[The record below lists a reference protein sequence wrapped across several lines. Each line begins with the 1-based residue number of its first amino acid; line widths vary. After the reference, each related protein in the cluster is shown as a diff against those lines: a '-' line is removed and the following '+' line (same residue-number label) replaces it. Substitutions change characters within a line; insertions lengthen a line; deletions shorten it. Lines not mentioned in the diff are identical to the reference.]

1 MINMAIP
8 EGTLEVLD
16 TFIKEFVGEKDV
28 VIGISGGID
37 SMLVAHLLLRNLN
50 KKKVHPFSLPYGK
63 EDADVQKIEEF
74 LGIKI
79 ERIPIDDFVRPFE
92 RLVKD
97 RKSLGNVMAR
107 IRMIILYSM
116 ANQMNGLVAGTS
128 NKSELLTGYFT
139 KFGDGASDFQPI
151 GDLYKTQV
159 FELANKLGFP
169 DWILKKKP
177 SANLWEGQ
185 TDEGELGI
193 SYTELDKIL
202 ECREFLKTK
211 EECQRNTGFDMD
223 KISRVY
229 KMVDDSKHKRIIL
242 YIPKINFRSV
252 GTDWL
257 E

>member
-1 MINMAIP
+1 MAIP

-16 TFIKEFVGEKDV
+16 TFIKEFVEDRDV

-37 SMLVAHLLLRNLN
+37 SMLVAYLLIRNL
-50 KKKVHPFSLPYGK
+50 KKEKLHPFSLPYSK
-63 EDADVQKIEEF
+63 EDSDVQRIEEF

-79 ERIPIDDFVRPFE
+79 ERIPIDEFVRPFE
-92 RLVKD
+92 KFVKD
-97 RKSLGNVMAR
+97 KKSLGNVMAR

-116 ANQMNGLVAGTS
+116 ANQINGLVAGTS
-128 NKSELLTGYFT
+128 NKSEILTGYFT

-159 FELANKLGFP
+159 FELASKLGFP
-169 DWILKKKP
+169 EWILKKKP

-193 SYTELDKIL
+193 SYSDLDRIL
-202 ECREFLKTK
+202 ECRELLKTK
-211 EECQRNTGFDMD
+211 EECHKNTGFDME

>member
-1 MINMAIP
+1 MSLP
-8 EGTLEVLD
+8 DGTLDVLD
-16 TFIKEFVGEKDV
+16 TFIKEFVEDRDV

-37 SMLVAHLLLRNLN
+37 SMLVAYLLLRNL
-50 KKKVHPFSLPYGK
+50 KKEKIHLFSLPYGK
-63 EDADVQKIEEF
+63 EDPDVQKIEEF
-74 LGIKI
+74 LGIKA
-79 ERIPIDDFVRPFE
+79 ERIPIDEFIKPFE
-92 RLVKD
+92 KFVKD
-97 RKSLGNVMAR
+97 KKSLGNVMAR
-107 IRMIILYSM
+107 IRMVILYSM
-116 ANQMNGLVAGTS
+116 ANKMNGLVAGTS
-128 NKSELLTGYFT
+128 NKSEILTGYFT

-159 FELANKLGFP
+159 YDLAKNLGFP

-193 SYTELDKIL
+193 SYPELDKIL

-211 EECQRNTGFDMD
+211 EECERDTKLDIE
-223 KISRVY
+223 KVTKVY
-229 KMVDDSKHKRIIL
+229 KMVDESKHKRIIL